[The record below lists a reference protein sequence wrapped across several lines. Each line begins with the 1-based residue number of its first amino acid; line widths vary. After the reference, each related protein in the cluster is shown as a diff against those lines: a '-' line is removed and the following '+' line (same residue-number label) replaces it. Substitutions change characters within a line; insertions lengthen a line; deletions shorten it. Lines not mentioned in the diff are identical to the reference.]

1 MVFYLDHNIYIYSFK
16 DSSIEEAVFKLK
28 DNCIKFVYSYAHME
42 EIYSAWRNSQE
53 KYNIE
58 EFLEKISE
66 FTNNYEFVPSID
78 RGIIGVFEEPIC
90 CYRRVRKNPTTEII
104 ELDGKFYHSVFENC
118 YKQLLEEDKKYM
130 GISSEYNYDKIWELN
145 KIKQH
150 IAEINENMKNVNEFK
165 RMKILGR
172 QISSDLKIEQ
182 GIYNKI
188 KDNFIE
194 LEYVIEQLFKLLNL
208 YGFNADK
215 EYNKVVSGIYDVAH
229 AICATK
235 SDKLFTTDRRFAK
248 KCEAVYRY
256 MGVSTEVVCCP
267 VEKIS
272 DCLISKSN
280 TDF

>member
-1 MVFYLDHNIYIYSFK
+1 MIFYLDHNIYIYSFK
-16 DSSIEEAVFKLK
+16 DSSIEEAVSKLK
-28 DNCIKFVYSYAHME
+28 DNYIKFVYSYAHIE
-42 EIYSAWRNSQE
+42 EIYSAWSDSQGE
-53 KYNIE
+53 YNIE
-58 EFLEKISE
+58 EFLKKISE
-66 FTNNYEFVPSID
+66 FTNNYEFRPLING
-78 RGIIGVFEEPIC
+78 GITGVFEKPIC
-90 CYRRVRKNPTTEII
+90 CYRRVCKNPTTEII
-104 ELDGKFYHSVFENC
+104 KSDGKFYHSAFENY

-130 GISSEYNYDKIWELN
+130 GISSECNYDKIWELD

-150 IAEINENMKNVNEFK
+150 IAKINENMKKVNESE
-165 RMKILGR
+165 RMKMLDR
-172 QISSDLKIEQ
+172 QISTDLKIEQ
-182 GIYNKI
+182 GVYNKI

-215 EYNKVVSGIYDVAH
+215 KYNKVVSGIYDVAH

-235 SDKLFTTDRRFAK
+235 SDKLFTTDKRFAK

-256 MGVSTEVVCCP
+256 IGVSTEVVCCP

-272 DCLISKSN
+272 DCLISKLK